1 WSSDV
6 CSSDLSSVDAEQL
19 KNISP
24 SNLSNTL
31 AGRAPGVNVT
41 NTSGMAGASSSLRI
55 RGSFAEPLY
64 VIDGIVRDKAAFDAL
79 EANEVD
85 QMSFLKDAATAAV

>member
-1 WSSDV
+1 M
-6 CSSDLSSVDAEQL
+6 

-31 AGRAPGVNVT
+31 AGRAAGVNVT

-55 RGSFAEPLY
+55 RGAAVEPLY
-64 VIDGIVRDKAAFDAL
+64 VIDGVVRDKAAL
-79 EANEVD
+79 
-85 QMSFLKDAATAAV
+85 MHSKRMKSIR